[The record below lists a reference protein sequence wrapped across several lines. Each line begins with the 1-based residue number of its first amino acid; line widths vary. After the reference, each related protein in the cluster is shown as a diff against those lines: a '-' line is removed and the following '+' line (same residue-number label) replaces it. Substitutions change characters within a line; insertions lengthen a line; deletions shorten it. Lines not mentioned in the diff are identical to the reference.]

1 MAKKEPLYP
10 HKTPSQMKG
19 IPPKPPIEK
28 ETTLADF
35 GISEIRVDMEDS
47 GKMEDWLH
55 PAIAEE
61 IDLDRASG
69 EVEYHEVI
77 AKMYLGKQKIGMV
90 NYMWFPAFRIG
101 YIEGIMVNR
110 GYERQGYGINLLE
123 YAIADMK
130 KHDVTKVTADLI
142 NEEAEILFKKA
153 GFLLK
158 EARRT
163 GDEFSENV
171 SYAVR
176 NI

>member
-19 IPPKPPIEK
+19 IPPKPLIEK

-35 GISEIRVDMEDS
+35 GIPEIRVDLSS

-69 EVEYHEVI
+69 EVEYSEII

-90 NYMWFPAFRIG
+90 NYIWFPAFRIG
-101 YIEGIMVNR
+101 YIEEIMVNR
-110 GYERQGYGINLLE
+110 GYEKHGYGIQLLE
-123 YAIADMK
+123 YAIADMRK
-130 KHDVTKVTADLI
+130 RGVTKVTADLLSR
-142 NEEAEILFKKA
+142 ESEILFKKA

-158 EARRT
+158 EARQS
-163 GDEFSENV
+163 GEIENV
-171 SYAVR
+171 SYAVMK
-176 NI
+176 I